1 MCKSNGVMRA
11 VSDGGECM
19 KSKRI
24 TLWTYMSTGHVQ
36 DLAAVNVS
44 SRWWTTFFCINTL
57 FCNTHSFKVL
67 VQNSWWPPIIHFT
80 SSIGIGLSPHASQ
93 TMRRKG
99 RRPAH
104 LLALLGLLCI
114 PPLLSRALSFINASR
129 FGERTGGS
137 EMSGMREHALTY
149 HYDPNMILYI

>member
-1 MCKSNGVMRA
+1 MNIYEYGSC
-11 VSDGGECM
+11 
-19 KSKRI
+19 
-24 TLWTYMSTGHVQ
+24 TGPCCGQ
-36 DLAAVNVS
+36 FIQQMN
-44 SRWWTTFFCINTL
+44 TNFFLHKHCVL
-57 FCNTHSFKVL
+57 QHSPSFKAL
-67 VQNSWWPPIIHFT
+67 VQNSWWPPIIHLT

-114 PPLLSRALSFINASR
+114 PPLLSRALSFINAPR

-137 EMSGMREHALTY
+137 EMIGMREL
-149 HYDPNMILYI
+149 PIMIHRYPKLHWWPIRLRLPGCTSTLGLLA